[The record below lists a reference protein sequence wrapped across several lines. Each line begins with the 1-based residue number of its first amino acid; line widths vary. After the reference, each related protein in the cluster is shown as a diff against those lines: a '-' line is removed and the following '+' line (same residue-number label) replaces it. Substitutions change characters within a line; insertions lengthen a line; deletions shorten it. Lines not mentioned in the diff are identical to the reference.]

1 MTTAIMFGR
10 KVSGMDQYPL
20 IADHG
25 LIGDL
30 HTTALV
36 STDGTIDWFCSP
48 RFDSPSM
55 FAALLDRARGGYC
68 RIRPARKPY
77 TARQLYFPDTA
88 ILITRFLTESGT
100 GEVVDF
106 MLPVPKGFPTA
117 NRLVRMLRCVRGELE
132 FEVDV
137 APAFDY
143 GRAPHTVNLTENG
156 AVFDSAAGS
165 LTVHVVRNPDDT
177 RLADYRVTE
186 ENGAHGELTL
196 TSGQVRGIVLE
207 PGAEHPPRSIRGAEM
222 EQAFRDTATFWRT
235 WLAGSTYRGRWREAV
250 NRSAITLKLLTY
262 TPTGAMVAAPT
273 AGLPEELGGERN
285 WDYRYTWIRDASF
298 AVSSLLGLGF
308 TEEAADFARWLGDRY
323 QERDGSD
330 NGPLRIMYK
339 VDGSADLTEETLDHF
354 EGYRGSR
361 PVRIGNGAADQ
372 LQLDIYGELFDS
384 VYRASQAGLQMG
396 QQGWLALT
404 GLLDWLA
411 DNWNQ
416 PEEGIWESRGGR
428 ENFTYGRLMSWVAF
442 DRGLRLAQDLR
453 RPGPVDRWLINRD
466 RIYSQIWE
474 HGWNGGRSA
483 FVQRYGSDVL
493 DSALLRMAQ
502 VGFVAPRDPRWLSTL
517 AAMER
522 DLVTDSLVYRYDPG
536 ASPDGLL
543 GSEGTFSLCSFNYV
557 HALATAGELEQ
568 ARLVFEKMLTHGN
581 HLGLYAEEIDLT
593 GAQLGNFPQAFT
605 HLALIDAAITLD
617 AALG

>member
-1 MTTAIMFGR
+1 
-10 KVSGMDQYPL
+10 MDQYPL

-30 HTTALV
+30 HTAALV
-36 STDGTIDWFCSP
+36 STDGTIDWFCCP
-48 RFDSPSM
+48 RFDSPSV
-55 FAALLDRARGGYC
+55 FAALLDRVRGGYC

-88 ILITRFLTESGT
+88 ILITRFMTESGT

-106 MLPVPKGFPTA
+106 MLPIPKGVTTA
-117 NRLVRMLRCVRGELE
+117 NRLVRMLRCVRGQLG
-132 FEVDV
+132 FEVDIE
-137 APAFDY
+137 PRFDY
-143 GRAPHTVNLTENG
+143 GRQTHTVNLTEHG

-165 LTVHVVRNPDDT
+165 LTVHAVREPSDS
-177 RLADYRVTE
+177 RLGDLRVTE
-186 ENGAHGELTL
+186 GNGIHAALTL
-196 TSGQVRGIVLE
+196 TAGQVRGFLLE
-207 PGAEHPPRSIRGAEM
+207 PGTDGPARSVRVTAIER
-222 EQAFRDTATFWRT
+222 AFQDTMAFWRT

-250 NRSAITLKLLTY
+250 NRSAVTLKLLTY
-262 TPTGAMVAAPT
+262 APTGAMVAAPT
-273 AGLPEELGGERN
+273 AGLPEQLGGERN

-323 QERDGSD
+323 EERDGSAS
-330 NGPLRIMYK
+330 GPLKIMYK
-339 VDGSADLTEETLDHF
+339 VDGSADLVEQTMDHW

-384 VYRASQAGLQMG
+384 VYRASQRGLPVG
-396 QQGWLALT
+396 QRGWQALT
-404 GLLDWLA
+404 GLLDWLG
-411 DNWNQ
+411 DNWNR
-416 PEEGIWESRGGR
+416 PDEGIWETRGGQ

-453 RPGPVDRWLINRD
+453 RPGALDRWLTHRD
-466 RIYSQIWE
+466 RIYAQIWE
-474 HGWNGGRSA
+474 HGWHSGREA

-502 VGFVAPRDPRWLSTL
+502 VGFVAPRDPKWLSTL

-522 DLVTDSLVYRYDPG
+522 ELVTDSLVYRYDPG
-536 ASPDGLL
+536 AAPDGLV
-543 GSEGTFSLCSFNYV
+543 GSEGTFSLCTFNYV
-557 HALATAGELEQ
+557 HALAAAGELDK
-568 ARLVFEKMLTHGN
+568 ARLVFEKMLTYGN
-581 HLGLYAEEIDLT
+581 HVGLYAEEIDMT
-593 GAQLGNFPQAFT
+593 GTQLGNFPQAFT

-617 AALG
+617 GALDLA